1 MIFQCLI
8 CRPRLIKEFCD
19 FPKLLVQLIQIDI
32 CKYWRADTTLRRTA
46 VSGVVLP
53 ILDIPS
59 FQKLANDV
67 QKTTV
72 FDFPAQNFNQF
83 FVIDVIKTT
92 LYIAL
97 DKPDHACE
105 VRRNLT
111 QCGMTAFA
119 RSETVGMTVK
129 DRFIDSFQNHSDNFL
144 QEFVTERRD
153 TQRAEF
159 SIFLWNI
166 LTPYRISLVGS
177 VL

>member
-1 MIFQCLI
+1 MIFRCLI
-8 CRPRLIKEFCD
+8 CRPRLIKAFCD

-32 CKYWRADTTLRRTA
+32 CKYWRTDTTLRGTA
-46 VSGVVLP
+46 VSGVVFP

-72 FDFPAQNFNQF
+72 LDFPAQNLNQF

-111 QCGMTAFA
+111 ECGMTAFA
-119 RSETVGMTVK
+119 RSETVGVAVK
-129 DRFIDSFQNHSDNFL
+129 DRFIDSF
-144 QEFVTERRD
+144 
-153 TQRAEF
+153 
-159 SIFLWNI
+159 
-166 LTPYRISLVGS
+166 
-177 VL
+177 

>member
-32 CKYWRADTTLRRTA
+32 CKYRGTDTTLRRTA

-72 FDFPAQNFNQF
+72 LDFLLKISINF
-83 FVIDVIKTT
+83 
-92 LYIAL
+92 
-97 DKPDHACE
+97 
-105 VRRNLT
+105 
-111 QCGMTAFA
+111 
-119 RSETVGMTVK
+119 S
-129 DRFIDSFQNHSDNFL
+129 
-144 QEFVTERRD
+144 
-153 TQRAEF
+153 
-159 SIFLWNI
+159 
-166 LTPYRISLVGS
+166 
-177 VL
+177 